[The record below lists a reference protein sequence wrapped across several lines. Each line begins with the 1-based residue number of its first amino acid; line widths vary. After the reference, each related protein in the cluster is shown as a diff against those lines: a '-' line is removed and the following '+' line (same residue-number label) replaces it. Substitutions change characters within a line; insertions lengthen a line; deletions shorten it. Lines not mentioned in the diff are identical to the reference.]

1 MVLISGNSPT
11 EKYIADLSD
20 KFASVIKLSRVQ
32 ALFEADLSVTLECN
46 ETVIVYCPGQI
57 ESIDD
62 IPKASGLFIS
72 EIVDIVKFVA
82 QYSLPTKVFV
92 FTNRKFAGEDL
103 TALAQ
108 APLHGLCR
116 IIASELPDLWG
127 ALVDTEDSSFPFQA
141 IKYVQGQDVI
151 RMSDGVPRT
160 ARLRSFPRE
169 MVSSAINTKSLL
181 PRPEGTNIITGG
193 IGALGLEVA
202 DFLVEKGA
210 RRLGLVS
217 RRALPPRGDWERLTG
232 SLEAAAQKIK
242 HLENLGATIYVV
254 AADIGAP
261 LGSENL
267 KNALDTLS
275 LPPILGVVH
284 AAGVLE
290 DQLVLETTADSFHCV
305 LSPKIAGALA
315 QQSLFP
321 PGPLDFFVP
330 SSSCGQLFGFPGQS
344 SYASSNAFL
353 DTLATHRRSLGD
365 NVVAFQWT
373 SWRGLGMAASTDF
386 INAELESKGIT
397 DVTRDDAFRAWERVA
412 KLDMDH
418 AVVLRSLAF
427 DENEPLPVPILN
439 DIAVRRAG
447 TAAIL
452 RLVIWSGGIWRSW
465 AGEYLRWSYD
475 VGSLGVGGLNSE
487 VEDFSTMAFD

>member
-1 MVLISGNSPT
+1 MWSSFLGIVPPKSILPISQTSSRRSLNSAAYKPYS
-11 EKYIADLSD
+11 KPISL
-20 KFASVIKLSRVQ
+20 
-32 ALFEADLSVTLECN
+32 TLECN
-46 ETVIVYCPGQI
+46 ETIIVYCPGQI

-62 IPKASGLFIS
+62 IPKASELFIS
-72 EIVDIVKFVA
+72 EIVDIVKSVA

-92 FTNRKFAGEDL
+92 LTNRTFAGEDL
-103 TALAQ
+103 TALTQ

-116 IIASELPDLWG
+116 IIASELPDLCG
-127 ALVDTEDSSFPFQA
+127 ALVNTEDSSFPFQA

-169 MVSSAINTKSLL
+169 MVSSAINPKSLL

-232 SLEAAAQKIK
+232 SLEAAAQEIK

-275 LPPILGVVH
+275 LPPILWCH
-284 AAGVLE
+284 
-290 DQLVLETTADSFHCV
+290 
-305 LSPKIAGALA
+305 
-315 QQSLFP
+315 
-321 PGPLDFFVP
+321 
-330 SSSCGQLFGFPGQS
+330 SC
-344 SYASSNAFL
+344 
-353 DTLATHRRSLGD
+353 
-365 NVVAFQWT
+365 
-373 SWRGLGMAASTDF
+373 RGCT
-386 INAELESKGIT
+386 
-397 DVTRDDAFRAWERVA
+397 
-412 KLDMDH
+412 
-418 AVVLRSLAF
+418 
-427 DENEPLPVPILN
+427 
-439 DIAVRRAG
+439 
-447 TAAIL
+447 
-452 RLVIWSGGIWRSW
+452 
-465 AGEYLRWSYD
+465 
-475 VGSLGVGGLNSE
+475 
-487 VEDFSTMAFD
+487 